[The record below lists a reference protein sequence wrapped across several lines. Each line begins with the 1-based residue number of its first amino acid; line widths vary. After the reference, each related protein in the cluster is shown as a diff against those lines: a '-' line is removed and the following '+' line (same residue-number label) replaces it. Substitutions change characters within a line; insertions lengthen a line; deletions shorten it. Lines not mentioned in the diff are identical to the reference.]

1 MFQKTVL
8 KNKNNN
14 IQKEEENWSG
24 YFRKVLSLA
33 ITSTVFSLE
42 ITPMP
47 SFSLQSVLLSGIFLE
62 FSLNK

>member
-42 ITPMP
+42 ITPMT